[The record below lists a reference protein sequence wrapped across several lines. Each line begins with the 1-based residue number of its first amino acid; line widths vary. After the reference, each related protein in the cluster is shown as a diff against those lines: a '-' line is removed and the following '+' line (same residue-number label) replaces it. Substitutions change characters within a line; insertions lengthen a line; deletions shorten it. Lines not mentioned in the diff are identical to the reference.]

1 MKLPDPDFRKCGG
14 IFDKKTI
21 KESISKLQLNTT
33 NPNFWKDNQSAQAIL
48 KDISLFENELKM
60 WDVLEDHYKD
70 VESYLELLNEGE
82 DVIEDAED
90 ALDSFGELIEKI
102 QIHKLLSERDD
113 HRNAILTIHPGAGGT
128 ESQDWANM
136 LYRLYSRWCER
147 IGYKVK
153 IAAALLSVFCIATA
167 LIFHTDFSNQM
178 QFVSFMKNIALAGG
192 FLFLVINDTK
202 DFSLERKLS
211 K

>member
-1 MKLPDPDFRKCGG
+1 MTNILDLVGRLFISLVFLLSGINKIVNYEGSIGWMESFGMPG
-14 IFDKKTI
+14 IFLI
-21 KESISKLQLNTT
+21 PAIILEIGASI
-33 NPNFWKDNQSAQAIL
+33 
-48 KDISLFENELKM
+48 
-60 WDVLEDHYKD
+60 
-70 VESYLELLNEGE
+70 
-82 DVIEDAED
+82 
-90 ALDSFGELIEKI
+90 LII
-102 QIHKLLSERDD
+102 
-113 HRNAILTIHPGAGGT
+113 
-128 ESQDWANM
+128 
-136 LYRLYSRWCER
+136 